1 MSIDLVVPTNISP
14 SLQPIQDQNGD
25 ASALS
30 VATNAVTIVGQDIAG
45 SALPLIIQCNAV
57 GPGQKT
63 FGRILRLVNGN
74 LGQSGTYDFA
84 VDASGSLQLYTVG
97 NTSNPAL
104 TITQLG
110 AVSIP
115 NLAIGTFNF
124 AVDTSGNLQVYA
136 GGQTSNSAL
145 TISSSGA
152 VSIPNLAITNLTVT
166 TLTVTKH
173 LSAGT

>member
-30 VATNAVTIVGQDIAG
+30 VATNAVTIVGQDIVG
-45 SALPLIIQCNAV
+45 SALPLVIQCNGV
-57 GPGQKT
+57 GQGQQT
-63 FGRILRLVNGN
+63 FGRILRLVNGVN
-74 LGQSGTYDFA
+74 GTVTGGMFDFA
-84 VDASGSLQLYTVG
+84 VDA
-97 NTSNPAL
+97 
-104 TITQLG
+104 
-110 AVSIP
+110 
-115 NLAIGTFNF
+115 
-124 AVDTSGNLQVYA
+124 SGNLQVYA

-166 TLTVTKH
+166 NLTVTKH
-173 LSAGT
+173 LSAGS